1 MIRCNNC
8 GWFNLNTATSCEKC
22 GEALDLT
29 LVEEPKEELH
39 EPSDTPVPSPAS
51 PLAETEPKLM
61 NKTVRLGEDEVAPH
75 PKKSYGAT
83 VLDAGAVIKEM
94 EEDVSYC
101 PKCRYPLVSHPEFC
115 PNCGTTLRRDT
126 RKDAVKDMNATI
138 RETDGGKKVTR
149 PAASSSGGKAG
160 KATIRDIPPEL
171 LQDTPLSAVPE
182 KKENV
187 YRLVPVA
194 GEDYPI
200 VYMSVGDIVTINGLR
215 FRFEK

>member
-39 EPSDTPVPSPAS
+39 EPSDTPAPSPAS

-61 NKTVRLGEDEVAPH
+61 NKTVRLGEDEVAPQ
-75 PKKSYGAT
+75 PKKGYGAT

-126 RKDAVKDMNATI
+126 RKDAASAGHQRYECHHPGNGRRKERHKTGRTFHW
-138 RETDGGKKVTR
+138 RESRK
-149 PAASSSGGKAG
+149 SH
-160 KATIRDIPPEL
+160 
-171 LQDTPLSAVPE
+171 
-182 KKENV
+182 
-187 YRLVPVA
+187 
-194 GEDYPI
+194 YPG
-200 VYMSVGDIVTINGLR
+200 YPS
-215 FRFEK
+215 

>member
-39 EPSDTPVPSPAS
+39 EPSDTPAPSPAS

-61 NKTVRLGEDEVAPH
+61 NKTVRLGEDEVAPQ
-75 PKKSYGAT
+75 PKKGYGAT

-126 RKDAVKDMNATI
+126 RKDLLPYIHSRKTLLPE
-138 RETDGGKKVTR
+138 RTR
-149 PAASSSGGKAG
+149 PDSGHQLNRRLCNRIFPEWVKRYA
-160 KATIRDIPPEL
+160 KQIRSFLKPE
-171 LQDTPLSAVPE
+171 T
-182 KKENV
+182 K
-187 YRLVPVA
+187 
-194 GEDYPI
+194 
-200 VYMSVGDIVTINGLR
+200 TINSNYIPNAHINDGIVFAGNRDQTIDMLLL
-215 FRFEK
+215 FRNCRRS